1 MTEQPLLSI
10 QVPIYNAEKYIPK
23 LIDCLSNQT
32 YKNIEVVLVEDFSTD
47 NSYQLLKDYAEKDSR
62 FKVIK
67 RDTKGGTAATGIEYS
82 LPYCNGKYFFYMSQ
96 DDFIDYDLIEKC
108 VKKAEE
114 NDADIV
120 LVNTQ
125 LYKEGE
131 PLNFAQKYPIDK
143 NYDSI
148 ISGEDAFYESLTW
161 NIGAFAL
168 RRRDVIEKCPTIAN
182 YYNDCECSYRKQ
194 YLFAKKIMFCDT
206 NFYYRQDNNDAITKK
221 INYFTFDIL
230 TTDILLLKILI
241 ERKYSR
247 KKILKRLKQ
256 IIRGFGSWKRT
267 FIQKYDNFN
276 EEQKT
281 YIKNTLINARKDL
294 YSIIKEQ
301 KYIAGYILMLSSD
314 IRIKIKG

>member
-1 MTEQPLLSI
+1 MTEQPLVSI

-67 RDTKGGTAATGIEYS
+67 RDTKGGNAVKGIEYS
-82 LPYCNGKYFFYMSQ
+82 LPYLNGKYYIYLSQ

-108 VKKAEE
+108 VEKAEE
-114 NDADIV
+114 ASAEMV
-120 LVNTQ
+120 CPNT
-125 LYKEGE
+125 LLFWENEEPKRITKF
-131 PLNFAQKYPIDK
+131 PLNNDY
-143 NYDSI
+143 NYTM
-148 ISGEDAFYESLTW
+148 SGREAFPLSLTW
-161 NIGAFAL
+161 DFSGASL
-168 RRRDVIEKCPTIAN
+168 QLTSILKESGIKSEYWN
-182 YYNDCECSYRKQ
+182 SCEFYHRKS
-194 YLFAKKIMFCDT
+194 LLNVKKITFADT

-221 INYFTFDIL
+221 IYYFTFDVI
-230 TTDILLLKILI
+230 TTDIMLLKLLI
-241 ERKYSR
+241 EYKYERKV
-247 KKILKRLKQ
+247 ILKRLKQ
-256 IIRGFGSWKRT
+256 LIRGFGSWKRK

-314 IRIKIKG
+314 IRIKIKD